1 MADKTETSVPT
12 LTERVRIDGAPAK
25 ASLAADGTLRW
36 SSGEGG
42 ERCLAL
48 ESEGLGL
55 DVVGRRITIR
65 AFVGAL
71 KGLSS
76 CGGRRGAGKRVR
88 RDHVL
93 EMPTEELASRW
104 SERMRAYIDSL
115 GKPPNFSGET
125 FGTQLSIFPSEEL
138 QLNSNSNYLL
148 WGRNLIYHRSS
159 DIGRPK
165 RLLIIVNPFG
175 GNKSARK
182 IFDTE
187 IKPLLADAEVLYT
200 LKETKYQLH
209 AQEIANTMD
218 LIKYDGIVCVSG
230 DGVLVE
236 VVNGL
241 LHREDWDTAIQV
253 PLGVIP
259 AGTGNGMAKSLL
271 DAAGEV
277 YSVSNATF
285 SIIRGYRR
293 TLDVV
298 TISQEK
304 TKFFSVLMLTWGL
317 VADID
322 IESEKYR
329 WMGSARLD
337 FYVCIACTL
346 RFLSYI
352 SLSLLRIINLR
363 KYNGHVQFVPAPG
376 YEAYGE
382 PINQTNCC
390 SSNTMLYKDDQG
402 DEANVR
408 PCGYQGPSISL
419 DGCEWRSIDG
429 PFISVWI
436 NNVPWA
442 SEDIMPAPN
451 AKFSD
456 GYLDAVIIKEC
467 PKSALLSLMLKMSD
481 GSYCKSPYVVYLKV
495 KAFRLEPGKQVGHP
509 TKGGIIDSDG
519 EVIAR
524 GDDLHCEDQQQNLMM
539 AYGPPIQMTVDQG
552 LATIFSPR

>member
-115 GKPPNFSGET
+115 DHWELLPLFLRN
-125 FGTQLSIFPSEEL
+125 IF
-138 QLNSNSNYLL
+138 
-148 WGRNLIYHRSS
+148 
-159 DIGRPK
+159 
-165 RLLIIVNPFG
+165 
-175 GNKSARK
+175 
-182 IFDTE
+182 
-187 IKPLLADAEVLYT
+187 
-200 LKETKYQLH
+200 
-209 AQEIANTMD
+209 
-218 LIKYDGIVCVSG
+218 
-230 DGVLVE
+230 E

-337 FYVCIACTL
+337 FY
-346 RFLSYI
+346 
-352 SLSLLRIINLR
+352 SLLRIINLR
-363 KYNGHVQFVPAPG
+363 KYDGHVQFVPAPG

>member
-115 GKPPNFSGET
+115 
-125 FGTQLSIFPSEEL
+125 
-138 QLNSNSNYLL
+138 
-148 WGRNLIYHRSS
+148 
-159 DIGRPK
+159 GRPK

-337 FYVCIACTL
+337 FY
-346 RFLSYI
+346 
-352 SLSLLRIINLR
+352 SLLRIINLR